1 MYIVN
6 SYTLAI
12 IFCFITMICWGS
24 WGNTQKLA
32 SKNWRYELY
41 YWDYTIG
48 ILLFALLLVFTLG
61 SFGDSGRGFLEDIQ
75 QVEAAY
81 IASALIGGAIFNA
94 SNILLSASVSIA
106 GMAVAFPLGVGL
118 ALVLGVFINYFSSP
132 KGDPFW
138 LFTGVVLIVI
148 AIICNGIAAGK
159 NQKAGTNNSK
169 KGIILAAIAGIL
181 MSFFYRFVAAAM
193 DLNNF
198 ESPTAGM
205 ATPYTAF
212 FIFAIGIFLSNFLFK
227 ILCRKSKY
235 THGRNSRRMHLGI
248 RYGIK
253 LHCRRKSGSSH
264 FLCTWTRSTDDC
276 CSLGC
281 FHLERIYR

>member
-94 SNILLSASVSIA
+94 SNILLSASYKRQNKL
-106 GMAVAFPLGVGL
+106 FPFLKTFC
-118 ALVLGVFINYFSSP
+118 ARFCFINTKQNVHFALS
-132 KGDPFW
+132 D
-138 LFTGVVLIVI
+138 
-148 AIICNGIAAGK
+148 N
-159 NQKAGTNNSK
+159 
-169 KGIILAAIAGIL
+169 
-181 MSFFYRFVAAAM
+181 MFF
-193 DLNNF
+193 
-198 ESPTAGM
+198 
-205 ATPYTAF
+205 
-212 FIFAIGIFLSNFLFK
+212 
-227 ILCRKSKY
+227 
-235 THGRNSRRMHLGI
+235 
-248 RYGIK
+248 
-253 LHCRRKSGSSH
+253 
-264 FLCTWTRSTDDC
+264 
-276 CSLGC
+276 
-281 FHLERIYR
+281 

>member
-1 MYIVN
+1 MLGIVGK
-6 SYTLAI
+6 YP
-12 IFCFITMICWGS
+12 
-24 WGNTQKLA
+24 KLA

-159 NQKAGTNNSK
+159 NQRREP
-169 KGIILAAIAGIL
+169 I
-181 MSFFYRFVAAAM
+181 
-193 DLNNF
+193 
-198 ESPTAGM
+198 TAKREL
-205 ATPYTAF
+205 
-212 FIFAIGIFLSNFLFK
+212 FLL
-227 ILCRKSKY
+227 LLPVY
-235 THGRNSRRMHLGI
+235 
-248 RYGIK
+248 
-253 LHCRRKSGSSH
+253 
-264 FLCTWTRSTDDC
+264 
-276 CSLGC
+276 
-281 FHLERIYR
+281 

>member
-81 IASALIGGAIFNA
+81 IALSEELFSMLPIF
-94 SNILLSASVSIA
+94 S
-106 GMAVAFPLGVGL
+106 FPPQYPL
-118 ALVLGVFINYFSSP
+118 P
-132 KGDPFW
+132 EW
-138 LFTGVVLIVI
+138 
-148 AIICNGIAAGK
+148 
-159 NQKAGTNNSK
+159 Q
-169 KGIILAAIAGIL
+169 
-181 MSFFYRFVAAAM
+181 
-193 DLNNF
+193 
-198 ESPTAGM
+198 
-205 ATPYTAF
+205 
-212 FIFAIGIFLSNFLFK
+212 
-227 ILCRKSKY
+227 
-235 THGRNSRRMHLGI
+235 
-248 RYGIK
+248 
-253 LHCRRKSGSSH
+253 
-264 FLCTWTRSTDDC
+264 
-276 CSLGC
+276 
-281 FHLERIYR
+281 

>member
-81 IASALIGGAIFNA
+81 IASALIGG
-94 SNILLSASVSIA
+94 V
-106 GMAVAFPLGVGL
+106 
-118 ALVLGVFINYFSSP
+118 
-132 KGDPFW
+132 
-138 LFTGVVLIVI
+138 
-148 AIICNGIAAGK
+148 
-159 NQKAGTNNSK
+159 
-169 KGIILAAIAGIL
+169 
-181 MSFFYRFVAAAM
+181 
-193 DLNNF
+193 
-198 ESPTAGM
+198 
-205 ATPYTAF
+205 
-212 FIFAIGIFLSNFLFK
+212 NFLMLPIFSFPPQYP
-227 ILCRKSKY
+227 LPEWR
-235 THGRNSRRMHLGI
+235 
-248 RYGIK
+248 
-253 LHCRRKSGSSH
+253 
-264 FLCTWTRSTDDC
+264 
-276 CSLGC
+276 
-281 FHLERIYR
+281 